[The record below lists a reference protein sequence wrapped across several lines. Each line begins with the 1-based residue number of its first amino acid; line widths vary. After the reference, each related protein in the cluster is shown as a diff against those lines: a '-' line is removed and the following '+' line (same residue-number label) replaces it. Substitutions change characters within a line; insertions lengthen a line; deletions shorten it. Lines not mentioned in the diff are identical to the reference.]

1 MSLFCQRKSSYTIC
15 MQPKRTEIKIGC
27 HVELNLLDRVGK
39 KDRLSIDIVPD
50 ASADFS
56 HGFLGE
62 STPIARVLLGEREG
76 NVIPYLKDDIFAIE
90 ILSISP
96 STITPPVDAQE
107 LRRSKMNKALRE
119 VEHTNA
125 VVFASSFSG
134 KWGDYDPDSLPVD
147 EISEENEPEEENP

>member
-1 MSLFCQRKSSYTIC
+1 M
-15 MQPKRTEIKIGC
+15 
-27 HVELNLLDRVGK
+27 LDRAGK

-50 ASADFS
+50 GEADFS

-62 STPIARVLLGEREG
+62 STPMAKALLGEKED

-90 ILSISP
+90 ILSVSP
-96 STITPPVDAQE
+96 STNTPPVDAQE
-107 LRRSKMNKALRE
+107 KRQRKMNKAIQE

-134 KWGDYDPDSLPVD
+134 KWGDYDPDSLPAD
-147 EISEENEPEEENP
+147 EISKEDKPEEDNT